1 MFFPNKFSLKIDLFS
16 SLVWLLFLRIKLLLK
31 LMDKQCMAIKRN
43 LLVVILW
50 LMHQQHGIFN
60 YQLFDLIFRFIFF

>member
-1 MFFPNKFSLKIDLFS
+1 
-16 SLVWLLFLRIKLLLK
+16 